1 MKYLKMLIHK
11 KKRAKN
17 FILHFL
23 CLKISSFFFF
33 FQVSDRTNWKDE
45 PDRRDVSR
53 SWRFWSTSSWRIEA
67 LASKPTQLRILAVAA
82 YGLLSP
88 PPSSSCILIHLS
100 IYLSLFR
107 ASGARQGALHV
118 DLCSAQS
125 SPIFETKSRGS
136 WRQSLLPTCG
146 CSYNVIE
153 FLRGFFSQIKTKK
166 RRNGGKKRLGCCSG
180 GGAGNGVG
188 PIRVNTIISLGP
200 L

>member
-23 CLKISSFFFF
+23 CRKFRVFFFLL
-33 FQVSDRTNWKDE
+33 QVSDRTNWKDE

-67 LASKPTQLRILAVAA
+67 LTSKLTQFRILAVAA
-82 YGLLSP
+82 HGLNLYFNP
-88 PPSSSCILIHLS
+88 S

-153 FLRGFFSQIKTKK
+153 FLRVFFFS
-166 RRNGGKKRLGCCSG
+166 N
-180 GGAGNGVG
+180 
-188 PIRVNTIISLGP
+188 
-200 L
+200 